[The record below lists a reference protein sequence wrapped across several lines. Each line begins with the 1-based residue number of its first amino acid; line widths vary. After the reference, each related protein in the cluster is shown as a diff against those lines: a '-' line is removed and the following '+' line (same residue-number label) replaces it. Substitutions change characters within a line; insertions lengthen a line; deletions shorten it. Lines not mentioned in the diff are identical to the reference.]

1 MDNNYEMLIK
11 ILKEKK
17 KICIAFSGGVDSTF
31 LLKAAKEA
39 LDKNI
44 LAITIVSSMNPKR
57 EIKESVEFCKEIGV
71 KHILIDADEYSIPEF
86 VANDKERCYFC
97 KKALF
102 TKIKEKAK
110 NEGFDIVADGS
121 NIDDDSDYRPGMK
134 ALKELGIVSPLKE
147 ANLSKN
153 EIRKIC
159 KEINLSVWNK
169 PSMACLASRIPYGT
183 AISRDKLEKVELAEE
198 ILLNKGFKQFRV
210 RYYDN
215 LAKIEVLKKD
225 INKIIAISDE
235 IIGSFKK
242 IGFNYIALD
251 LEGFRSGSMNEV
263 LKL

>member
-97 KKALF
+97 KKEIF

-121 NIDDDSDYRPGMK
+121 NIDDNSDYRPGMK

-225 INKIIAISDE
+225 INKIIAITATITTHIFFTNIFFLLQS
-235 IIGSFKK
+235 
-242 IGFNYIALD
+242 YIEFIHLLALI
-251 LEGFRSGSMNEV
+251 N
-263 LKL
+263 

>member
-1 MDNNYEMLIK
+1 MYNNYEMLIK

-97 KKALF
+97 KKEIF

-121 NIDDDSDYRPGMK
+121 NIDDNSDYRPGMK

-215 LAKIEVLKKD
+215 LAKI
-225 INKIIAISDE
+225 IAISDE

>member
-1 MDNNYEMLIK
+1 MENNYEVLIK

-39 LDKNI
+39 LDKNV

-57 EIKESVEFCKEIGV
+57 EIKESIEFCKEIGV

-97 KKALF
+97 KKAIF

-134 ALKELGIVSPLKE
+134 ALKELGIISPLKE

-159 KEINLSVWNK
+159 KEINLNVWNK

-183 AISRDKLEKVELAEE
+183 VISRYKLEKVELAEE

-215 LAKIEVLKKD
+215 LAKIEVLKED

-235 IIGSFKK
+235 IIEGFKK

>member
-97 KKALF
+97 KKEIF

-159 KEINLSVWNK
+159 KEINLIVWNK

-242 IGFNYIALD
+242 IVFNYIALD